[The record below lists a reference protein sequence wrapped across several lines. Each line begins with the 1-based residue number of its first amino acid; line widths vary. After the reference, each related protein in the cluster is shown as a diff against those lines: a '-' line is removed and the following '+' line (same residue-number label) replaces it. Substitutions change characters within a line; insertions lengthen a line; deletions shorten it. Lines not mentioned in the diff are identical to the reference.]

1 MAASDE
7 DGLSANA
14 GIVPSDLDDKT
25 HAEMLL
31 LYQDSAHSLRHARDR
46 QWKFVGGVLLL
57 FVIIMALPEIY
68 SITAFAARVLV
79 LVSILISAA
88 TIYILIIYQVSLGAD
103 LGRLQTIGDQFSSIF
118 VNLGGR
124 RARRDAKSHGYII
137 LFLMIIAVMLGNA
150 VMVVVLAHL
159 YQ

>member
-7 DGLSANA
+7 DRQSENA
-14 GIVPSDLDDKT
+14 GIVPSDLDEKT

-46 QWKFVGGVLLL
+46 QWKLVGGILLL

-68 SITAFAARVLV
+68 SITAFAARGLV
-79 LVSILISAA
+79 LASLLISAA
-88 TIYILIIYQVSLGAD
+88 TIYILVIYQVSLGAD

-118 VNLGGR
+118 VDLWGR
-124 RARRDAKSHGYII
+124 RARRDAKSYGYII
-137 LFLMIIAVMLGNA
+137 LVLMIFAVLLGNA
-150 VMVVVLAHL
+150 VVVVVLAHL
-159 YQ
+159 YR